1 MAQTRFSGPVASDNG
16 FIGSISATV
25 VTSASANIT
34 TLVTTSATATSL
46 NIGASTTI
54 TAASFSATVGTVQE
68 GVLPVKV
75 NGVTKYIALYN
86 TLVP

>member
-1 MAQTRFSGPVASDNG
+1 MSRTTFSGPVKSDEG
-16 FIGSISATV
+16 FEGSISATV

-34 TLVTTSATATSL
+34 TLVTTSVTATSL

-54 TAASFSATVGTVQE
+54 TAAAFSATAGTVQQ